1 MKDLLNFNFSLKAT
15 KECKVRTK
23 RLSDAKADR
32 MTKLLEDEE
41 TEGEEVVREALSH
54 SLKSEVSGRTRQ
66 FAYQG
71 NYLEYEQ

>member
-1 MKDLLNFNFSLKAT
+1 MKKLLNFNFSLKAT

-41 TEGEEVVREALSH
+41 IEGEEAVRETLSH
-54 SLKSEVSGRTRQ
+54 SLKSEVPRQIRHTRK
-66 FAYQG
+66 
-71 NYLEYEQ
+71 L